1 MKLKVISFNILC
13 VDRGENYLISDRAPR
28 LKAVISP
35 FDPDVIGLQEY
46 RDPWEPHLKEQ
57 FPDYEMFNA
66 WRSDGWDRESGP
78 ILWKRDKFELV
89 DKGNFWYSDTPE
101 VMSGKEW
108 DEAFHCNRICEYV
121 VLKEKSTGE
130 SFVAMNTHFGF
141 GNNGQ
146 VKSARLLTEYAK
158 KLSDLPLFVTGDFNM
173 FSHYPAYSEITK
185 SFTDVNAAIANDTG
199 NTYHGFGAETEEKG
213 PIDYCFITD
222 KVKPISFRVIRE
234 LVNGFYPSDHYGL
247 EIELEI

>member
-1 MKLKVISFNILC
+1 
-13 VDRGENYLISDRAPR
+13 
-28 LKAVISP
+28 
-35 FDPDVIGLQEY
+35 
-46 RDPWEPHLKEQ
+46 
-57 FPDYEMFNA
+57 
-66 WRSDGWDRESGP
+66 
-78 ILWKRDKFELV
+78 
-89 DKGNFWYSDTPE
+89 
-101 VMSGKEW
+101 
-108 DEAFHCNRICEYV
+108 
-121 VLKEKSTGE
+121 
-130 SFVAMNTHFGF
+130 
-141 GNNGQ
+141 
-146 VKSARLLTEYAK
+146 
-158 KLSDLPLFVTGDFNM
+158 M